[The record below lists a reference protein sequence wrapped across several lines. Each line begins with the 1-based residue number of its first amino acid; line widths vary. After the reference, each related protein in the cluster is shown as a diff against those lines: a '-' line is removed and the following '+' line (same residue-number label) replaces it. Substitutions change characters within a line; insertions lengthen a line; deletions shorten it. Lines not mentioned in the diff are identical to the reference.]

1 MRYDIN
7 KDALNQYLNI
17 KSECLRNKTLN
28 SYTKNL
34 FSALAAG
41 SFGGIV
47 GNMLNLSIPTAPAE
61 LDEDI
66 FIGRVFTKIPTMQK
80 YNGELVLSVQ
90 SGNDGSN
97 NYRIDTM
104 VLSTGKYVN
113 FSINELTRE
122 DFELKTM
129 DEEGVIH

>member
-7 KDALNQYLNI
+7 RDALNQYLYI

-28 SYTKNL
+28 SYAKNL
-34 FSALAAG
+34 FSALAGA

-47 GNMLNLSIPTAPAE
+47 GNMLKLSIPTAPAE

-80 YNGELVLSVQ
+80 YNGELVLSV
-90 SGNDGSN
+90 DGSN